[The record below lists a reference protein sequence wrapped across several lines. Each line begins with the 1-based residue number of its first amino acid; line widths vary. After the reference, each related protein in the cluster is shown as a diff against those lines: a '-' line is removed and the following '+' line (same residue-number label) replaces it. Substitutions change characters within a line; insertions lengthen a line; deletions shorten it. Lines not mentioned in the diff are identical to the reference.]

1 MCGAA
6 TFHLEV
12 RAAQLET
19 PVWSV
24 IGGHWRGAK
33 YTRLQIAVHWSVV
46 LLLIGQWYTSDAIPR
61 THNPLL
67 PPSES
72 DLFQHAVHNYAG
84 LLIGALV
91 LLRIGLRMFP
101 PQSLLPRLT
110 NWRDRTSQAVQ
121 WALYFSLLGQVAAGF
136 VTSYLW
142 APAARFHVLFW
153 NVTLILVG
161 LHIAA
166 AAYHAFR
173 GDGVVWLMIPSTLE
187 LLIRP
192 TLRSEER
199 NAARGSDASRTGQ
212 SGTSSP
218 D

>member
-1 MCGAA
+1 MYTAA
-6 TFHLEV
+6 D
-12 RAAQLET
+12 RR
-19 PVWSV
+19 S
-24 IGGHWRGAK
+24 
-33 YTRLQIAVHWSVV
+33 WSVV
-46 LLLIGQWYTSDAIPR
+46 LLLIGQWYTSEAIPR

-110 NWRDRTSQAVQ
+110 NWRDRTSQAVH

-173 GDGVVWLMIPSTLE
+173 GDGVVWRMIPSTLE

-199 NAARGSDASRTGQ
+199 NAAHGSDASRTGQ
-212 SGTSSP
+212 SGTSSSE
-218 D
+218 